1 MYRTLLPACLIAM
14 LTVSCSATGP
24 VRTQVVDTACIW
36 VNPIILTPEDVM
48 LLSSPAKRAI
58 LTHNKAWKANCDN
71 QTGKAGNDGK
81 N

>member
-1 MYRTLLPACLIAM
+1 M
-14 LTVSCSATGP
+14 
-24 VRTQVVDTACIW
+24 
-36 VNPIILTPEDVM
+36 NPIILTPEDVM